1 VHQNDYEAALWA
13 TAAGLGDV
21 DTTCAITGG
30 IVAARTGIDAAP
42 ALWLNLREPLP
53 DWAEQLAPEAAPR

>member
-1 VHQNDYEAALWA
+1 LWA

-21 DTTCAITGG
+21 DTTCAIAGG

-53 DWAEQLAPEAAPR
+53 DWAGQLAQEAAPQA